1 MTPLFEIY
9 FSVWQGSDFITN
21 IKLQYE
27 ISHILAEKY
36 YFFKKKKNNTTL
48 EISRHSDSCIVKTF
62 SDTISKILLD
72 LKFRL
77 LIVLTN

>member
-36 YFFKKKKNNTTL
+36 YFFKKKNTTL

-62 SDTISKILLD
+62 SDTISKILLH

>member
-1 MTPLFEIY
+1 MTPLFETY

-27 ISHILAEKY
+27 ISHILAEKN
-36 YFFKKKKNNTTL
+36 YFFKKKKNTTL

>member
-36 YFFKKKKNNTTL
+36 YFFKKKKKEHNTWNQQEFWQL
-48 EISRHSDSCIVKTF
+48 YCENIF
-62 SDTISKILLD
+62 WYY
-72 LKFRL
+72 
-77 LIVLTN
+77 